1 MTVAGL
7 RYRQKVYDAAPTVTK
22 NGSFIYGGSPED
34 YHEWEFRTQLRIAAQ
49 EQRSR
54 KVRKKKKDES
64 FTTSSKPETGK
75 KERTPKGASSERG
88 SEHGPRSEGSFD
100 GMEGFIHED
109 ADERGRD
116 QDGDSEEVDDGRMET
131 VLKVLEG
138 LRGDAFQKAKDL
150 GIAKLGEKNGLQ
162 VLIDEIKRMVFPLG
176 TQEAQALFRSG
187 QDKFGPLARQQ
198 IESVV
203 SYVGRRRR
211 WWLLMQQLDP
221 RISLSDSLRAE
232 LLLELSGLTRDQ
244 QLMIKA
250 CAGGIDTFEGYA
262 KIMIE
267 HHGLIH
273 LRSQRILGSQDSW
286 PKGKGK
292 DLGKGTTKGF
302 PKGKGFG
309 KGFGS
314 SSASPGWKAY
324 VPKQAFIATLSDS
337 SDDDEDCLVISD
349 GGQGTSHA
357 MMAYKAGATPKSSA
371 APRLSPS
378 QVRDL
383 GSQVVPP
390 GGNQRFKF
398 GQHTGLSFEE
408 VTWKYPGYAVWGFKE
423 KKPSL
428 YLAAYLDWVRN
439 YYEIDEDTVEVTRR
453 EIPLDRMGPSQ
464 ASGPSG
470 QGAQVSAPASSS
482 HYTAKKKPPNP
493 PLPVKC
499 RVCKDVSTHGTNA
512 YVTVRTCRDCGH
524 VEKIKKTQPE
534 KKDITQC
541 SHENTSR
548 LGSSRSTMRVFCKD
562 CGNFID
568 EMPREE
574 AKRRETTG
582 KSIASATSQSFDLV
596 SNIYQDITNETQ
608 LSTAQ
613 VLRVLDDL
621 RTQVENELV
630 AQDCA
635 GEVPSIKVG
644 TLHAI
649 VQDSVL
655 AAVVEE
661 ERPQPPTTT
670 QIPDMPSRARAFP
683 GHSMSAAAGSERR
696 RTTMSDMDEDSLSG
710 YMAVLQDDEVTLTLP
725 EVDLMSSPDTYA
737 VLDEGANSSVA
748 GGVWMRNTE
757 QKLHRLGFEAPWMSS
772 EAKTFNGLD
781 STTSTLGTRR
791 VPFSILLFDL
801 DRSGKGKTY
810 EGDEPELSGRNL
822 VSGLLDVHV
831 LPESNNAPLLLSQFA
846 QCRLGLVKNMRD
858 FTCTILRDNIEM
870 HVPLARAK
878 VSALV

>member
-1 MTVAGL
+1 MQG
-7 RYRQKVYDAAPTVTK
+7 VY
-22 NGSFIYGGSPED
+22 
-34 YHEWEFRTQLRIAAQ
+34 
-49 EQRSR
+49 
-54 KVRKKKKDES
+54 
-64 FTTSSKPETGK
+64 
-75 KERTPKGASSERG
+75 
-88 SEHGPRSEGSFD
+88 
-100 GMEGFIHED
+100 
-109 ADERGRD
+109 
-116 QDGDSEEVDDGRMET
+116 
-131 VLKVLEG
+131 
-138 LRGDAFQKAKDL
+138 
-150 GIAKLGEKNGLQ
+150 
-162 VLIDEIKRMVFPLG
+162 
-176 TQEAQALFRSG
+176 
-187 QDKFGPLARQQ
+187 
-198 IESVV
+198 
-203 SYVGRRRR
+203 
-211 WWLLMQQLDP
+211 
-221 RISLSDSLRAE
+221 
-232 LLLELSGLTRDQ
+232 
-244 QLMIKA
+244 
-250 CAGGIDTFEGYA
+250 
-262 KIMIE
+262 
-267 HHGLIH
+267 
-273 LRSQRILGSQDSW
+273 
-286 PKGKGK
+286 
-292 DLGKGTTKGF
+292 
-302 PKGKGFG
+302 
-309 KGFGS
+309 
-314 SSASPGWKAY
+314 
-324 VPKQAFIATLSDS
+324 
-337 SDDDEDCLVISD
+337 
-349 GGQGTSHA
+349 
-357 MMAYKAGATPKSSA
+357 
-371 APRLSPS
+371 
-378 QVRDL
+378 
-383 GSQVVPP
+383 
-390 GGNQRFKF
+390 
-398 GQHTGLSFEE
+398 
-408 VTWKYPGYAVWGFKE
+408 
-423 KKPSL
+423 
-428 YLAAYLDWVRN
+428 
-439 YYEIDEDTVEVTRR
+439 
-453 EIPLDRMGPSQ
+453 
-464 ASGPSG
+464 
-470 QGAQVSAPASSS
+470 
-482 HYTAKKKPPNP
+482 
-493 PLPVKC
+493 
-499 RVCKDVSTHGTNA
+499 CKDVSTHGTNA

-541 SHENTSR
+541 SHEHTSR

-683 GHSMSAAAGSERR
+683 GHSMSAAAGCERR

-710 YMAVLQDDEVTLTLP
+710 YMAVLQDDEVALTLP
-725 EVDLMSSPDTYA
+725 EVDLMSSPDIYA

-791 VPFSILLFDL
+791 IPFSILLFDL

-878 VSALV
+878 GSNLLCINLSTGLKHRSVLPKGVRKLSTASANGPIVLPRNKKARSHERQDDRNEPCNERPQDDSPTLEGRLKGGEFGFTDGPVNSDPASLVSSDKPSSSGDLLDLGSDLLHTAATSTTFPGEAETSGGSLSSDFLPDTASLDTSANMAASRPAGNRTTVFIGSVGVRINSWASQWKAYADGHKQYDSEAKRAALELVRSVFGPQVPSNASCFVCDLAAVSDPAPITNHIGKNPAILDRVAHAPALVNALAGLRTWVAKSTRLHCCETPICGRL